1 MSRILLL
8 EPDKELGNT
17 YQTVLEFL
25 GHEVAH
31 CHDAQM
37 AIHHVDKQLPDII
50 ITELHL
56 AMHSGVEFLYELRS
70 YTEWQNIPVIVLSSL
85 PAVERETLRALW
97 QQLKISAYHYKP
109 LTKLHELVRSVDEL
123 AVVTV
128 S

>member
-1 MSRILLL
+1 MSKILLL
-8 EPDKELGNT
+8 EPDKELGGT
-17 YQTVLEFL
+17 YKNVLEFS
-25 GHEVAH
+25 GHDVAH

-37 AIHHVDKQLPDII
+37 AIHHIDKQLPDVI

-56 AMHSGVEFLYELRS
+56 AMHGGIEFLYELRS

-85 PAVERETLRALW
+85 PTVERDTLKALW
-97 QQLKISAYHYKP
+97 EQLKISAYHYKP

-123 AVVTV
+123 VIVTP